1 MVWTRLQQVCTTL
14 RDEGPR
20 ALAVKTLQELR
31 LYRRLGLFE
40 VPLEPD
46 PPRAEPASRGIAA
59 RELAATREDLDAYAA
74 LRPDVARDETLT
86 RLRRGDRCFVAL
98 LDGRLVSSVWVATG
112 VVPVAY
118 LGCDLELGPDEAYAF
133 DAFTLPGLRGLDVGT
148 WRTELMKEQVRT
160 AGRRRMLSLQLPENA
175 SQRRRSVRRG
185 YRPLGVV
192 GWYGIGPW
200 RRLFVRL
207 FDAAPAGLTV
217 ALRRPRPSRRSPR
230 QSSQT

>member
-1 MVWTRLQQVCTTL
+1 MWARLHQVRTTL
-14 RDEGPR
+14 RDAGPR

-40 VPLEPD
+40 VPIEPD
-46 PPRAEPASRGIAA
+46 PPRAGAASAGITV
-59 RELAATREDLDAYAA
+59 RELAAARDDLEAYAA
-74 LRPDVARDETLT
+74 LRPDASRDETST

-98 LDGRLVSSVWVATG
+98 LDGRLVSSVWLATG
-112 VVPVAY
+112 VVPIAY
-118 LGCDLELGPDEAYAF
+118 LECDLEIGPDEAYAH

-148 WRTELMKEQVRT
+148 WRTERMKEQARA
-160 AGRRRMLSLQLPENA
+160 AGRRRVLSLQLAENA
-175 SQRRRSVRRG
+175 SQQRRSVRRG

-207 FDAAPAGLTV
+207 NDTAPAGLAV
-217 ALRRPRPSRRSPR
+217 ALRRSRDP
-230 QSSQT
+230 

>member
-1 MVWTRLQQVCTTL
+1 MWTRLHQVRTTL
-14 RDEGPR
+14 REAGPR

-40 VPLEPD
+40 VPIEPD
-46 PPRAEPASRGIAA
+46 PPRVESAPAGITVRAPRAA
-59 RELAATREDLDAYAA
+59 RADLEAYAA
-74 LRPDVARDETLT
+74 LCPDGAPDATRARLE
-86 RLRRGDRCFVAL
+86 RGDRCFVAL
-98 LDGRLVSSVWVATG
+98 LDGRLVSSVWLATG

-118 LGCDLELGPDEAYAF
+118 LDCDLELGPDEAYAY

-148 WRTELMKEQVRT
+148 WRTELMKDQARA
-160 AGRRRMLSLQLPENA
+160 AGRRRLLSLQLAENA
-175 SQRRRSVRRG
+175 SQHRRSVRRG

-207 FDAAPAGLTV
+207 HATAPAGLAV
-217 ALRRPRPSRRSPR
+217 ALRRSRRATPR
-230 QSSQT
+230 RDQSSQT

>member
-1 MVWTRLQQVCTTL
+1 MWTRLHQVRTTL
-14 RDEGPR
+14 RDAGPR
-20 ALAVKTLQELR
+20 ALAVKTLQELC

-40 VPLEPD
+40 VPIEPD
-46 PPRAEPASRGIAA
+46 PPRVESAPAGTIVV
-59 RELAATREDLDAYAA
+59 RELAAARDDLEAYAA
-74 LRPDVARDETLT
+74 LRPDASRDETRA

-98 LDGRLVSSVWVATG
+98 LDGRLVSSVWLATG
-112 VVPVAY
+112 VVPIAY
-118 LGCDLELGPDEAYAF
+118 LECDLEIGPDEAYAY

-148 WRTELMKEQVRT
+148 WRTELMKEQARA
-160 AGRRRMLSLQLPENA
+160 AGRRRVLSLQLAENA

-207 FDAAPAGLTV
+207 NDTAPAGLTV
-217 ALRRPRPSRRSPR
+217 ALRRSRPSR
-230 QSSQT
+230 